1 MQLSLHNGLK
11 ASPLIENASYVPYY
25 LSRPAR
31 VFKTWNLR
39 FLTPDLTAGLT
50 VGLIALPQAIAFA
63 LIAHLPPQM
72 GLYAT
77 VVAAI
82 VGALWGS
89 TNQIQTGPANA
100 ISILVFSALAVV
112 IVPDTPEYII
122 AAGMLAVMAG
132 VLQLAIGLTRLG
144 ILVNF
149 VSHSVI
155 VGFASGAAVLIAFGQ
170 VKHLLGLEFSSS
182 GLLETLQNIVINL
195 PNIHW
200 PTAAIGLGTLAFLV
214 VLRKIN
220 PKLPG
225 PLISMIVASLVVY
238 FLGLNELGV
247 NTIGELPRGLPPLV
261 RLPLFDIRLIAQ
273 LSSGALAIAAIG
285 LIQTTAIARSISSET
300 GQRTDNNQEF
310 VGQGMANIAVGFF
323 SGYPGAA
330 SFARSAVSLKAGAK
344 TSISAI
350 FAGLLVLLAM
360 FALAPLTVYLPIAA
374 LAAVLIV
381 VAFGLIDKAEIT
393 RILRGTRGD
402 TIIMLVTFFGTL
414 FLRMEF
420 AVVAGILIS
429 FAVYLLKTSIPRVEA
444 MLPNKS
450 FTRFVKQQPGMPSCP
465 QLGIFKISGDLYL
478 GAVNHVEEIMLN
490 ALAAHPEQRFLLL
503 RIQGVNN
510 CDING
515 IFMLENLRKVC
526 LERGG
531 DLYFVK
537 VQKTVQTTMQSTG
550 FYDTL
555 GTDHFLEEDEAV
567 NFLFHHKLDPAICI
581 YECPLKVFAEC
592 QNLPKRMYP
601 ELPQP
606 HPNRVFQIVQE
617 ISPQELTQEFKTDPP
632 PTIIDV
638 REPGEYKKGHIP
650 TAINIP
656 LTAILTHPE
665 GLSKNHRTIFVCR
678 SGQRSQKAALMAQHS
693 GYNNIFVLKGG
704 MIAWETIYT
713 DTEIEHLMPWQ

>member
-1 MQLSLHNGLK
+1 MQLSLRLGLK
-11 ASPLIENASYVPYY
+11 GSPLAENAGYIPYY
-25 LSRPAR
+25 LTRPAR
-31 VFKTWNLR
+31 VLKAWNPQY
-39 FLTPDLTAGLT
+39 LTPDLMAGLT

-89 TNQIQTGPANA
+89 TDQIQTGPANA

-112 IVPDTPEYII
+112 AQPESPEYII

-132 VLQLAIGLTRLG
+132 IFQLGIGLTRLG

-155 VGFASGAAVLIAFGQ
+155 VGFASGAAVLIAVGQ
-170 VKHLLGLEFSSS
+170 IKHLLGLEFSSS
-182 GLLETLQNIVINL
+182 SLLETLQEIVINL
-195 PNIHW
+195 PNIQW
-200 PTAAIGLGTLAFLV
+200 PTAIIGLVTLALLI
-214 VLRKIN
+214 VLGKLA

-225 PLISMIVASLVVY
+225 PLISMILASLVVY
-238 FLGLNELGV
+238 AFGLNEQGV

-261 RLPLFDIRLIAQ
+261 ALPIFDVKLIAK

-310 VGQGMANIAVGFF
+310 VGQGIANIAVGFF

-344 TSISAI
+344 TPISAI
-350 FAGLLVLLAM
+350 FAGLLVLIAM
-360 FALAPLTVYLPIAA
+360 LVLAPLTVYLPVTA
-374 LAAVLIV
+374 LAAVLII
-381 VAFGLIDKAEIT
+381 VAFGLIKRDEIW

-402 TIIMLVTFFGTL
+402 TVIMLVTFFGTL
-414 FLRMEF
+414 FLKMEF
-420 AVVAGILIS
+420 AVLAGILIS
-429 FAVYLLKTSIPRVEA
+429 FAVYLLKTNLPRVVA

-450 FTRFVKQQPGMPSCP
+450 FTHFVNQEPDTPVCP

-478 GAVNHVEEIMLN
+478 GAVNHVEEILLN
-490 ALAAHPEQRFLLL
+490 DMAAHPERRFLLL
-503 RIQGVNN
+503 RLQGVNN

-515 IFMLENLRKVC
+515 IFMLENLRRVC

-531 DLYFVK
+531 DLYLMK
-537 VQKTVQTTMQSTG
+537 VQESVQSTMQSTG
-550 FYDTL
+550 FFDKL
-555 GTDHFLEEDEAV
+555 GADHFLEEDEAV
-567 NFLFHHKLDPAICI
+567 GHLFYHKLDPAICI
-581 YECPLKVFAEC
+581 YECQYKVFAEC
-592 QNLPKRMYP
+592 QNLPKRIYP
-601 ELPQP
+601 QMPQTLPSP
-606 HPNRVFQIVQE
+606 IDESVPE
-617 ISPQELTQEFKTDPP
+617 ISAQELAQQLATDTP

-638 REPGEYKKGHIP
+638 REPREFQKGHIP
-650 TAINIP
+650 TAVNIP
-656 LTAILTHPE
+656 LTVILTHPE
-665 GLSKNHRTIFVCR
+665 SLPNKQPLVFVCR
-678 SGQRSQKAALMAQHS
+678 GGQRRSRKAAIIANNS
-693 GYNNIFVLKGG
+693 GYSNIATLKGG
-704 MIAWETIYT
+704 VLAWEMVFSRQ
-713 DTEIEHLMPWQ
+713 EIEATTPW